1 MIKRLKTEI
10 GNQHAKFALWTA
22 AVFLGM
28 KYIFPML
35 TPFLAALILA
45 RLLYPLSRAFEKKAG
60 WKRERARLAAYG
72 LFLVAAGSL
81 AAAVVYFLYRMGSG
95 CLGSLSSLQ
104 EGARQMFDDCC
115 SRLEAASGIAMEE
128 IQRTVSDNAAGLTES
143 ALAVSKDAGWQMLGF
158 LARAAVALVAA
169 FLMLNDYEHLI
180 GALAGT
186 KTGGHAICV
195 LRNMKSAAGAYLK
208 AQLSIMG
215 IITTVCIGGFFLL
228 RIPYAFGIGLAVGVF
243 DALPFF
249 GTGTVLVPWAL
260 LDFLLGNYGNA
271 AGCLAIYVV
280 CSLIRQLLEP
290 KLVGKRLG
298 VPPLAVLAS
307 IYIGI
312 QIYGGMG
319 LVMGPV
325 SALLLYEG
333 YRLFYGKEMLFN

>member
-1 MIKRLKTEI
+1 
-10 GNQHAKFALWTA
+10 
-22 AVFLGM
+22 
-28 KYIFPML
+28 
-35 TPFLAALILA
+35 
-45 RLLYPLSRAFEKKAG
+45 
-60 WKRERARLAAYG
+60 
-72 LFLVAAGSL
+72 
-81 AAAVVYFLYRMGSG
+81 
-95 CLGSLSSLQ
+95 
-104 EGARQMFDDCC
+104 
-115 SRLEAASGIAMEE
+115 
-128 IQRTVSDNAAGLTES
+128 
-143 ALAVSKDAGWQMLGF
+143 
-158 LARAAVALVAA
+158 
-169 FLMLNDYEHLI
+169 
-180 GALAGT
+180 
-186 KTGGHAICV
+186 
-195 LRNMKSAAGAYLK
+195 MKSAAGAYLK
-208 AQLSIMG
+208 AHLSIMG